1 MRRLWLL
8 PLCLLLLSAACVPE
22 VVRHNE
28 AGNEHFDESV
38 FDEAIEEYKLAQ
50 VADPDRAE
58 PYYNAANAYNRT
70 SQVDA
75 ALAQTQQALKTA
87 EPTLAEQ
94 AWYNLG
100 NAFFDTEQWAPAIET
115 YQEALRLQPDDV
127 DAKHNLELALQKLQ
141 EQQQEQEQQEQSQS
155 QDQQQ
160 EQEQG
165 RQEEQQSQQA
175 EATPTPAG
183 ESAAA
188 ESQQGDEQATP
199 QPSGEPQEAQGMTAE
214 QAMQLLSA
222 LLSDSETLQ
231 ERLQQ
236 IYQAPGPR
244 PEQDW

>member
-1 MRRLWLL
+1 MRRLWSSLL
-8 PLCLLLLSAACVPE
+8 FLLLLSAACVPE
-22 VVRHNE
+22 VVGHNE
-28 AGNEHFDESV
+28 AGNEHFDESAFNV
-38 FDEAIEEYKLAQ
+38 AIEEYKLAQ

-70 SQVDA
+70 SRVDA

-100 NAFFDTEQWAPAIET
+100 NAYFDAEQWAPAIET
-115 YQEALRLQPDDV
+115 YQEALRLQPDDL

-141 EQQQEQEQQEQSQS
+141 EQQQAQEQQEQSQS
-155 QDQQQ
+155 QGQQQ
-160 EQEQG
+160 EQG
-165 RQEEQQSQQA
+165 TQEEQQNQQA

-183 ESAAA
+183 EPAAA
-188 ESQQGDEQATP
+188 ESQEGDEQATP

-214 QAMQLLSA
+214 QAMQLLNA

-236 IYQAPGPR
+236 IYLAPGPP